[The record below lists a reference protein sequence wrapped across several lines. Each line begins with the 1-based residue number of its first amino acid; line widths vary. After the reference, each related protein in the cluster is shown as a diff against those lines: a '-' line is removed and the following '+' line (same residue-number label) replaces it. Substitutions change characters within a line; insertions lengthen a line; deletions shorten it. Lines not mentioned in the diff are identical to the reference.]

1 MFAVRNVSK
10 MVKPAQRMLLAKN
23 MPAQAMA
30 AMRAQNMRCFSFGAV
45 EKASQK
51 LSKALESEIKYENE
65 NYSQLED
72 IETFLNDSGF
82 KFTEREDGMGMK
94 LSKEVGDKIVEIE
107 FEAR

>member
-1 MFAVRNVSK
+1 MFAVRNATK
-10 MVKPAQRMLLAKN
+10 MIKPAQRMLLAKN
-23 MPAQAMA
+23 VMF
-30 AMRAQNMRCFSFGAV
+30 AQNVRCFSFGAV

-82 KFTEREDGMGMK
+82 KFTEAEGGMGMK
-94 LSKEVGDKIVEIE
+94 LSKEIGDKIVEIE